1 MASSVPPASSAEP
14 STPAP
19 SPAAPSTAPA
29 VTPAALDFT
38 GTTVA
43 GADFQG
49 ADLAGQP
56 VIMWFWA
63 PWCTICRAEAPD
75 VSEVAKEFEG
85 RVTFLG
91 IAGRGPLEDMQAF
104 VEETST
110 EKITHVADVD
120 GRLWSEFGVIAQPSF
135 VFVAPT
141 GEAQAFTGGLGAT
154 ELRDVANQLLA
165 L

>member
-1 MASSVPPASSAEP
+1 M
-14 STPAP
+14 TP
-19 SPAAPSTAPA
+19 
-29 VTPAALDFT
+29 VALDFT

-75 VSEVAKEFEG
+75 VSEVAKEFKG

-110 EKITHVADVD
+110 EEITHVADVD